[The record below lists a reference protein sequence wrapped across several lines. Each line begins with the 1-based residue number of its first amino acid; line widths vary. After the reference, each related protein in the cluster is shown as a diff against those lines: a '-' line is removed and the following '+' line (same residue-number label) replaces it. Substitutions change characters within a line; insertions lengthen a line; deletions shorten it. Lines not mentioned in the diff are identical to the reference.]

1 MFRIVLGIIVG
12 VISATLIFLGFLMLI
27 ASIFPMPK
35 GIDILNPDGMKKFIA
50 DLPATAFIL
59 VLAGYAVGMLAAGF
73 IARKISR
80 HANIGAPI
88 VIGGLFSVGW
98 IMNVLSI
105 PHPVWVVIVGIFIF
119 LPFTYLGHRLAA
131 D

>member
-12 VISATLIFLGFLMLI
+12 VIAASLVFFGFQMLN
-27 ASIFPMPK
+27 AAIFPMPK
-35 GIDILNPDGMKKFIA
+35 GIDLSNPEGMKKFIA
-50 DLPATAFIL
+50 ELPAAGFIL
-59 VLAGYAVGMLAAGF
+59 VLAGYAAGMLAGGF

-80 HANIGAPI
+80 HANVGAPI

-105 PHPVWVVIVGIFIF
+105 PHPVWVVVAGIFIF
-119 LPFTYLGHRLAA
+119 LPFTYLGHRLAV

>member
-1 MFRIVLGIIVG
+1 MFRIALGIIVG
-12 VISATLIFLGFLMLI
+12 LISATLVFLAFQMLNT
-27 ASIFPMPK
+27 SFFPPPE
-35 GIDILNPDGMKKFIA
+35 GVDFSDQEGMKKFIEG
-50 DLPATAFIL
+50 LPATGFLL
-59 VLAGYAVGMLAAGF
+59 VLAGYAVGVLAAGF

-80 HANIGAPI
+80 HASVGAPI

-98 IMNVLSI
+98 IMNVLSV
-105 PHPVWVVIVGIFIF
+105 PHPTWVVVAGIFIF